1 MNNIKEQKDI
11 LEKFVL
17 DSSLKEL
24 ESRFNKFNI
33 FDCLKLTRTEIR
45 HSNFIAWL
53 LDPKE
58 THGLNDYFLKEFIKN
73 VISENKTR
81 INKINGKEYL
91 FENEKETYTIPD
103 VMDIDTWDMSSA
115 EVLREK
121 EYIDLLIIDE
131 YNKFV
136 VVIENKIDSSQHDN
150 QLLRYRE
157 YVDNQYPNSIYKKL
171 YIYLRPK
178 REFVEEPY
186 IYTNYELV
194 KHCLLNVLKN
204 IQINEE
210 VRIIINHYV
219 QIIERDIMQNENVGK
234 ICAQIYK
241 KHKKAID
248 LINRYSN
255 IPRDEIFDMV
265 EAIIKRSNL
274 FSYCTFDKDSNHIVC
289 LPQNINNIEKFK
301 FGINS
306 NESIINIHFWNF
318 RYGKDLYFEI
328 GIDAAINDVGKVK
341 RKELITHIEKNIKNI
356 KFNNTEK
363 WAYSK
368 PRFVLLS
375 ENDYFE
381 NDCDI
386 EQITCL
392 AEKRLKDILATK
404 INEIANVLNSWK
416 S

>member
-11 LEKFVL
+11 LEKFL
-17 DSSLKEL
+17 RDSSLKEL

-234 ICAQIYK
+234 ICAQI
-241 KHKKAID
+241 
-248 LINRYSN
+248 
-255 IPRDEIFDMV
+255 
-265 EAIIKRSNL
+265 
-274 FSYCTFDKDSNHIVC
+274 
-289 LPQNINNIEKFK
+289 
-301 FGINS
+301 
-306 NESIINIHFWNF
+306 
-318 RYGKDLYFEI
+318 
-328 GIDAAINDVGKVK
+328 
-341 RKELITHIEKNIKNI
+341 
-356 KFNNTEK
+356 
-363 WAYSK
+363 
-368 PRFVLLS
+368 
-375 ENDYFE
+375 
-381 NDCDI
+381 
-386 EQITCL
+386 
-392 AEKRLKDILATK
+392 
-404 INEIANVLNSWK
+404 
-416 S
+416 